1 LLEVATVRLA
11 ACAQIAVLK
20 ETEGRGPY
28 CSLVMAVVVTKDVLV
43 FICFSLNIELS
54 ALVRAVVDA
63 WSPALC
69 LHSCMPVS
77 VSVFWLHQKLLSD
90 VDEKM

>member
-1 LLEVATVRLA
+1 
-11 ACAQIAVLK
+11 VLK

-54 ALVRAVVDA
+54 ALVRCDDGA
-63 WSPALC
+63 WSLA
-69 LHSCMPVS
+69 
-77 VSVFWLHQKLLSD
+77 
-90 VDEKM
+90 